1 VTVAATGRV
10 IAVTVALVTLCVAL
24 AGCDDAGDGPDAPPG
39 RLTVAGYLVPWDPR
53 STPASGA
60 GVLAEVS
67 PVWLRPTDA
76 GTVEFVSELAR
87 ATAPEDLG
95 VPVAPSISNFRAGR
109 WDGDLV
115 ARLVGDPQ
123 QRTAHVAAIVD
134 EVRSRGWRGVDLDY
148 ESLPA
153 ASRDAYSA
161 FVAELADALHQVPAR
176 LSVTV
181 HAKTREPGEWSGAQA
196 QDWRA
201 IGAAADEVRVMAYDH
216 SFASSPPGPIAPL
229 PWVDQV
235 LTLAAASVPLERIAL
250 GVATYGYDWSGPA
263 PAAAMQWAE
272 VDALAADRQES
283 AQWDDRSAS
292 PWLRYAD
299 DGGAEHT
306 VWYED
311 ARSLQAKLDLAQ
323 RHGVSRV
330 VIWRLGGEDPAIWST
345 LRAAQ

>member
-10 IAVTVALVTLCVAL
+10 IAVTLALVILTAAL
-24 AGCDDAGDGPDAPPG
+24 VGCDDAGDDVAAPPG

-53 STPASGA
+53 STPTSGA

-76 GTVEFVSELAR
+76 GAVEYVSDRVR
-87 ATAPEDLG
+87 ATTPEDLG
-95 VPVAPSISNFRAGR
+95 VPVAPSISNFHDGR

-123 QRTAHVAAIVD
+123 RRTAHVAAIV
-134 EVRSRGWRGVDLDY
+134 EVVRSHEWRGVDLDY

-153 ASRDAYSA
+153 SSRDAYSA
-161 FVAELADALHQVPAR
+161 FVAELADALHQIPAR

-181 HAKTREPGEWSGAQA
+181 HAKTRDPGEWPGAQA

-216 SFASSPPGPIAPL
+216 SFAGSPPGPIAPL
-229 PWVDQV
+229 SWVDQV

-263 PAAAMQWAE
+263 PAAALQWVE
-272 VDALAADRQES
+272 IDALVADRRGS
-283 AQWDDRSAS
+283 PQWDDQSAS
-292 PWLRYAD
+292 PWLRYTD
-299 DGGAEHT
+299 EGGAEHT

-311 ARSLQAKLDLAQ
+311 ARSLQAKLDLAR